1 MCRKSPAKASLTPG
15 LIIRS
20 AEYTQTCLSSK
31 KGGLDRANKKII
43 KLNDLR
49 ENTDGLCPASP
60 SRTQK
65 GLVFTGMER
74 LYSRCFL
81 PSFWGQINGNGTRL
95 GRSCPEQGSSSGMEQ
110 GGLGRQDS
118 ILHGSHSH
126 PPPPARQHWA
136 QVTFAQACSVSIR

>member
-81 PSFWGQINGNGTRL
+81 PSFWGQINGSGT
-95 GRSCPEQGSSSGMEQ
+95 
-110 GGLGRQDS
+110 GLGREDS
-118 ILHGSHSH
+118 VLHGSHSH